1 MKVSSQRLCGALR
14 RFVCVAALIWVPMVG
29 LSGGS
34 LETAVSRVMQV
45 TSSQQQ
51 SQRSSALLLL
61 GAGCLKSLTVQG
73 RHRDI
78 IILPCQRSSHWIALW
93 RWRFSMFVRFRPD
106 AVDQYQSLHQSGFRV
121 RMRFR
126 ENLQNL
132 LWREPRQTGLTVLV
146 GLKPDFSKSP

>member
-1 MKVSSQRLCGALR
+1 MKVFSQRLRGALR
-14 RFVCVAALIWVPMVG
+14 RFVCIATLICVLMVG
-29 LSGGS
+29 LSGWS
-34 LETAVSRVMQV
+34 LETALSCVTQV

-51 SQRSSALLLL
+51 SQRSSAFLLL
-61 GAGCLKSLTVQG
+61 GAGCLKSLRVQG
-73 RHRDI
+73 CHCDI

-93 RWRFSMFVRFRPD
+93 RWCFNMFLRLRPT

-121 RMRFR
+121 QRRFR

-132 LWREPRQTGLTVLV
+132 LWREQRQTGRIVLV